1 MQLNDKQR
9 LVLAGVLRDRRRLV
23 AMDWHAADNM
33 PTATRGM
40 YRMKISR
47 ARDGYVPMNLGG
59 WIGHPPS
66 ASEAVMY
73 HREYHRLEAMGLIER
88 YNFSGG
94 RRTSHLAL
102 TEAGEEVADAIL
114 AGREP
119 PEVQTGDDVSIDWG
133 NIELLPIEL
142 PVEDVSTDDDENYRH

>member
-9 LVLAGVLRDRRRLV
+9 RVLAGVLCDRRRLG

-33 PTATRGM
+33 PRKECG
-40 YRMKISR
+40 RHRLRIQQ
-47 ARDGYVPMNLGG
+47 AREGYVPMNLGG

-88 YNFSGG
+88 YNFFGG

-102 TEAGEEVADAIL
+102 TQFGEEVADVIL
-114 AGREP
+114 ASREP
-119 PEVQTGDDVSIDWG
+119 PEVQIDDEASIDWE

-142 PVEDVSTDDDENYRH
+142 SVEDASADDDENNRY

>member
-9 LVLAGVLRDRRRLV
+9 RVLAGVLRDRRRLV
-23 AMDWHAADNM
+23 AMDWHAADNL
-33 PTATRGM
+33 
-40 YRMKISR
+40 SR
-47 ARDGYVPMNLGG
+47 KECGRHRLRIQQAREGYVPMNLGG
-59 WIGHPPS
+59 WIGHPPTP
-66 ASEAVMY
+66 SECVLY

-102 TEAGEEVADAIL
+102 TQFGEEVADAIL

-119 PEVQTGDDVSIDWG
+119 PEIQTDDEVSIDWE
-133 NIELLPIEL
+133 NIELLTIEL
-142 PVEDVSTDDDENYRH
+142 PGEIDENARQN

>member
-9 LVLAGVLRDRRRLV
+9 LVLKGILRDRQRL
-23 AMDWHAADNM
+23 AGMDWHAGDNL
-33 PTATRGM
+33 PRKECG
-40 YRMKISR
+40 RHRLRIQQ

-59 WIGHPPS
+59 WIGHPPT

-88 YNFSGG
+88 YNFYGG
-94 RRTSHLAL
+94 RRTSHLSL
-102 TEAGEEVADAIL
+102 TEAGEEIVCAIL
-114 AGREP
+114 AGQEP
-119 PEVQTGDDVSIDWG
+119 PERRSDDEAPIDWE

-142 PVEDVSTDDDENYRH
+142 PVEADENSCQN